1 MSFVT
6 RVTIYIQLIKLIPVE
21 IRVRINPQCHL
32 FVINKAVLRIK
43 PKKETLCYNK
53 CGPIYI
59 SPCPKNSKHV
69 SSN

>member
-43 PKKETLCYNK
+43 LEKKTLVLQQVCAD
-53 CGPIYI
+53 IYP
-59 SPCPKNSKHV
+59 SLLKDSKHA

>member
-21 IRVRINPQCHL
+21 IRVRINPQCQL

-43 PKKETLCYNK
+43 LKKKLVLQQVWPE
-53 CGPIYI
+53 IYP
-59 SPCPKNSKHV
+59 SLLKGSKHA